1 MRVEPSAHLGKKL
14 AKALGLPPIT
24 GLTIELKLDD
34 VARVHA
40 SFLMTQE
47 QADEVAEVLRHY
59 VLVEKL

>member
-1 MRVEPSAHLGKKL
+1 MKIESSNLVGAKL

-40 SFLMTQE
+40 SFLMTTE